1 MKSVKRAMA
10 AEFSRELSAKVHATH
25 CQLTR
30 LGYNAGCPSVYGLT
44 RVVVDERGNRKRTLR
59 RGQMKDMRSDRI
71 VLAPGPPEKVAVV
84 RQIFR
89 LYANKEWSS
98 EQIARHLNANKVPT
112 HDGKEWF
119 HSTVLYILQNEK
131 YLSMQ
136 FYNRTS
142 AKLKGK
148 KKKNDRSEWV
158 VTRNAFPSI
167 VDPKLFRK
175 AQDVRARRGG
185 KKTNQQL
192 LGDLKALLEK
202 SGKVSGRLI
211 RASLGLADSMTYVHR
226 FGSLRKAY
234 ALIGYPDLPNYR
246 VYEEIFIGAKCAFR
260 SWNSSDTRSSVPAD
274 Q

>member
-1 MKSVKRAMA
+1 
-10 AEFSRELSAKVHATH
+10 
-25 CQLTR
+25 
-30 LGYNAGCPSVYGLT
+30 
-44 RVVVDERGNRKRTLR
+44 
-59 RGQMKDMRSDRI
+59 MRSDRI
-71 VLAPGPPEKVAVV
+71 VLAPGPPEEVAVV
-84 RQIFR
+84 REIFR

-98 EQIARHLNANKVPT
+98 EQIARYLNANKVPT

-131 YLSMQ
+131 YLGTQ

-158 VTRNAFPSI
+158 VTRNAFPGI

-246 VYEEIFIGAKCAFR
+246 VYEEILIGAKCAFR